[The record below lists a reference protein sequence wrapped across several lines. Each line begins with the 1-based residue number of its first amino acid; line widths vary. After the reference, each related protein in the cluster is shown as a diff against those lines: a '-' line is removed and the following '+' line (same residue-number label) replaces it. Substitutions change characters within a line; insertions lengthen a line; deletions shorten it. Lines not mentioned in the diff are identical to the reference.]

1 MGCQSSPSF
10 QTGLLQQ
17 REQEWSSL
25 AMWPMNR
32 LQVPHLHRS
41 APPLFIW
48 EEITQDDLDTLAVWV
63 HPGLIPHL
71 EVGFDAERILGSE
84 DDGGL

>member
-1 MGCQSSPSF
+1 MMGCQSSPSF

-32 LQVPHLHRS
+32 LHVPHRHRS
-41 APPLFIW
+41 APLFIR
-48 EEITQDDLDTLAVWV
+48 EKIIQDDLDTLAVWI
-63 HPGLIPHL
+63 H
-71 EVGFDAERILGSE
+71 VG
-84 DDGGL
+84 

>member
-1 MGCQSSPSF
+1 MMGCQSSPSF

-41 APPLFIW
+41 TPMAW
-48 EEITQDDLDTLAVWV
+48 
-63 HPGLIPHL
+63 
-71 EVGFDAERILGSE
+71 
-84 DDGGL
+84 

>member
-1 MGCQSSPSF
+1 MMGFQTSPSF

-41 APPLFIW
+41 APMAKCSPLFIW
-48 EEITQDDLDTLAVWV
+48 EKITQDDLDTLAVWV
-63 HPGLIPHL
+63 HAG
-71 EVGFDAERILGSE
+71 
-84 DDGGL
+84 